1 MLENEMQIM
10 ILEEEKSELQK
21 QVNELIKQ
29 NKQLIEELNY
39 SRCNNNRSNIH
50 TNSINTNRTHI
61 HNLDVNL
68 DVVEEDKY
76 GKFLETDESDDLANA
91 YDEAMNIDTIEEAI

>member
-10 ILEEEKSELQK
+10 ILEEEKLELQK
-21 QVNELIKQ
+21 QVKELIEQ

-39 SRCNNNRSNIH
+39 SRCNNNRSNIP

-61 HNLDVNL
+61 HNLDVSTVYNDL
-68 DVVEEDKY
+68 IMA
-76 GKFLETDESDDLANA
+76 TDEEAEQLVNA
-91 YDEAMNIDTIEEAI
+91 YAEAMNIDTKEVI